1 MDVGTETLVNSTTA
15 DTQRNPSITGLDD
28 GGYVV
33 AWQSYLQ
40 DGEQWGIYTQQYNSS
55 GIAVGSETLVNTT
68 TASQQLHPSIT
79 GLDDGG
85 YVVAWM
91 SYNQDGD
98 GYGIYTQQYNSS
110 GIAVGSE
117 TLVNT
122 TTASH
127 QYYPSIT
134 GLDDGGYVVAWQSY
148 LQDGEQWGIYT
159 QQYASDGTTAAVF
172 LESDGLET
180 IHTGTL
186 SLTTD
191 QDTTEKHTFQIDPA

>member
-1 MDVGTETLVNSTTA
+1 M
-15 DTQRNPSITGLDD
+15 
-28 GGYVV
+28 
-33 AWQSYLQ
+33 
-40 DGEQWGIYTQQYNSS
+40 
-55 GIAVGSETLVNTT
+55 
-68 TASQQLHPSIT
+68 
-79 GLDDGG
+79 
-85 YVVAWM
+85 VAWM

-98 GYGIYTQQYNSS
+98 DYGIYTQQYNSS

-159 QQYASDGTTAAVF
+159 HQYYSSDVAVGYERLVNTTTASQQRHPSITG
-172 LESDGLET
+172 LDDGGYVVALM
-180 IHTGTL
+180 
-186 SLTTD
+186 SYN
-191 QDTTEKHTFQIDPA
+191 